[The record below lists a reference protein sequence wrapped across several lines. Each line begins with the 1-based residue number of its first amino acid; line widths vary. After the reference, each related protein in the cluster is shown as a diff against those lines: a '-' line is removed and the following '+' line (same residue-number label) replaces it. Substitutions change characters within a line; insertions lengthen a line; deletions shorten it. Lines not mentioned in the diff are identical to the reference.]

1 MEEEVQLF
9 LDDAKERMAKAI
21 EHLKKELSKI
31 RAGKATPSI
40 LDVVSVD
47 YYGTLTPLS
56 RISNISSPDA
66 RTLRVQPWEKSMI
79 DPIEKAIMKANLGLN
94 PSNNGEVVI
103 INIPVL
109 TEERRRDLAK
119 QVKVEGENAKVS
131 IRSVRRETNEELKKL
146 QKEGMS
152 EDFEKDAEA
161 DVQELTNKYNKLVD
175 DYLEQKEKDIMTI

>member
-56 RISNISSPDA
+56 RISNINSPDA

-79 DPIEKAIMKANLGLN
+79 EPIEKAIMKANLGLN

-109 TEERRRDLAK
+109 TEERRRDLVK

-146 QKEGMS
+146 QKDGMS
-152 EDFEKDAEA
+152 EDIEKDAED